1 MKAVFL
7 TAEEI
12 AIATQRKTDCC
23 MCEGIAGRA
32 DCRICCGAGTVEYI
46 VIGAKHRGENA
57 IPVQTEV
64 R

>member
-1 MKAVFL
+1 MRAAFL
-7 TAEEI
+7 TAEE
-12 AIATQRKTDCC
+12 AAKATRRKDVCIYCDGDSGHSDCPVC
-23 MCEGIAGRA
+23 WGV
-32 DCRICCGAGTVEYI
+32 GTVEYI